1 MTFFFIARLEGFSQ
15 AWAFAVHDDPVKAF
29 GTLSSWQLGTAEQ
42 MWLVSGELLCTAG
55 FINSRCSYS
64 FVGPNKCK

>member
-1 MTFFFIARLEGFSQ
+1 MYYFFLLLGWKVFSQ
-15 AWAFAVHDDPVKAF
+15 ARAFAVHDDPEKAF

-55 FINSRCSYS
+55 FINS
-64 FVGPNKCK
+64 

>member
-1 MTFFFIARLEGFSQ
+1 M
-15 AWAFAVHDDPVKAF
+15 HDDPEKAF

-55 FINSRCSYS
+55 FIHS
-64 FVGPNKCK
+64 